1 MNGTKLFGLTKTKF
15 NLDYP
20 DGFSYYWHDLRK
32 EEEIFSTRS
41 QGGGIAVIWAS
52 SGWGEDDEQ
61 ITNSSSLPDIDYRF
75 RCLSDNK
82 CTPITSV
89 QSRQLMCV
97 DGADLKRP
105 YDLNQNRW
113 TCNNV
118 YTKCNWIWNCR
129 NAANEANC
137 SNHPCHPDGLPCIL
151 SFGQNFTC
159 LPLSKI
165 NGGHIDS
172 NMFSLLGTLVLS
184 CYGLPQFLI
193 VLVLFDYFKV
203 FHTALSPIYAHFG
216 ETIFSLSTIRAFR
229 PITHFVEHNF
239 VLVSNSIRPQSSSLA
254 DSSWLNF
261 RLQLISIIIVAGISL
276 IGVIEHVYA
285 IPGSNPALIELSLSY
300 ILPPTCLLNGLIL
313 SFTETENNG

>member
-1 MNGTKLFGLTKTKF
+1 MN
-15 NLDYP
+15 
-20 DGFSYYWHDLRK
+20 
-32 EEEIFSTRS
+32 
-41 QGGGIAVIWAS
+41 
-52 SGWGEDDEQ
+52 
-61 ITNSSSLPDIDYRF
+61 
-75 RCLSDNK
+75 
-82 CTPITSV
+82 
-89 QSRQLMCV
+89 
-97 DGADLKRP
+97 
-105 YDLNQNRW
+105 
-113 TCNNV
+113 
-118 YTKCNWIWNCR
+118 
-129 NAANEANC
+129 
-137 SNHPCHPDGLPCIL
+137 IL
-151 SFGQNFTC
+151 
-159 LPLSKI
+159 LA
-165 NGGHIDS
+165 